1 MKKLPHLCF
10 KPFPLPR
17 RGSTKYLAT
26 CRLQQALK
34 ETTTIP
40 KVGILTLKRFSLA
53 KECGFFFGFFCGN
66 VLKIRLKKKKL
77 IGTKDSTKMC
87 IGFFAICKRYFVAL
101 HLCMA
106 LSLFSPRNVHSQPLR
121 CFAFSIKNNGTQN
134 HKPSNPLG
142 RGWGSWS
149 GICPSESMDW

>member
-10 KPFPLPR
+10 KPFPPPR

-40 KVGILTLKRFSLA
+40 KVRILTLKRFSLA
-53 KECGFFFGFFCGN
+53 KECGFFGFFCGN
-66 VLKIRLKKKKL
+66 VLKIRFKKK
-77 IGTKDSTKMC
+77 THRNQ
-87 IGFFAICKRYFVAL
+87 GFDKNCSGVFAICKRYFVAL